1 MPDGTTN
8 ARTSTRDAPLY
19 APLVRPSTLLDVL
32 LLRRAAILDAFHS
45 RWSLAVGAILVLSA
59 GLARNYDGEDLRAE
73 PWWLAAPFGASL
85 VTSFI
90 LWMLFA
96 LWARSWPNYL
106 GFLGV
111 YWLTAPLAW
120 LYGIPYERFLTPEQA
135 VEANAWTLLAVSL
148 WRVVIIARTFQ
159 VLYGIHLV
167 RTLIFT
173 LAFGA
178 VTMFIATLLTPRPVL
193 DIMGGMRQLP
203 EDRAASG
210 LAFVT
215 GFFSLIASVVFG
227 IAALVATPAKPTEPR
242 TAAAPAAAPTP
253 GKPTALL
260 LIAALAVV
268 AWIPPLL
275 TNQPLQRNR
284 RTAERAFQRADYAG
298 LLAELSRRQPSDY
311 PPSWR
316 LPGWHLAA
324 YFRAD
329 HLADLLFHI
338 NASTPAWV
346 RDGYLEMARDSV
358 LRHAPYT
365 DAKDWAKWAIEEP
378 QMFERDGYHPT
389 QQLLRWLIDND
400 PTLTDE
406 KREKLRQI
414 KLPAP
419 PPSPQPPDGYPAQH
433 P

>member
-1 MPDGTTN
+1 M
-8 ARTSTRDAPLY
+8 
-19 APLVRPSTLLDVL
+19 RPSTLIGVL

-45 RWSLAVGAILVLSA
+45 RWSPAVGAILVLSA
-59 GLARNYDGEDLRAE
+59 GLARNYDGEDLLAE

-96 LWARSWPNYL
+96 IWAKARPDYL

-120 LYGIPYERFLTPEQA
+120 LYGVPYERFLDPVQA
-135 VEANAWTLLAVSL
+135 VEANAYTLLAVSL

-159 VLYGIHLV
+159 VLYSIPLT
-167 RTLIFT
+167 RTLTFT
-173 LAFGA
+173 LAFGS

-193 DIMGGMRQLP
+193 DIMGGMRLLP

-210 LAFVT
+210 LVFVT
-215 GFFSLIASVVFG
+215 GFFSLIASVIFG
-227 IAALVATPAKPTEPR
+227 LAALAARPAKPSEPR
-242 TAAAPAAAPTP
+242 TPAVPAAAATA

-260 LIAALAVV
+260 VIAALTAI
-268 AWIPPLL
+268 AWTPALL

-284 RTAERAFQRADYAG
+284 RTAEAMFKRTEYAV
-298 LLAELSRRQPSDY
+298 LLTELSRRQLSDY
-311 PPSWR
+311 PPNWR
-316 LPGWHLAA
+316 LPGAHLPS
-324 YFRAD
+324 YFRAE
-329 HLADLLFHI
+329 HLADLLPHI

-358 LRHAPYT
+358 LRFSPYT
-365 DAKDWAKWAIEEP
+365 DAKNWAKWAVESP
-378 QMFERDGYHPT
+378 QMFEDNGFHRS
-389 QQLLRWLIDND
+389 QQVLRWLIDND
-400 PTLTDE
+400 PALTDDQ
-406 KREKLRQI
+406 REKLRKI
-414 KLPAP
+414 RLPSP
-419 PPSPQPPDGYPAQH
+419 PPSPPQPAERPQQH